1 MRINSVFWIALLDKI
16 FHVVTLVGITAV
28 VVAAIGHYLLFG
40 PRHPELAKDKRD
52 LRRLS
57 LVERFIHAATTL
69 SFLTLAV
76 TGFAAPI
83 YFGKPL
89 SGWLWIVHL
98 AAAPVFAV
106 GLAAI
111 ALRWAEDCRLESY
124 DWEWAKQFGGY
135 LGSDRD
141 VPAGRFNGGQK
152 SYFWA
157 IILLDLVSIL
167 SGLVRMFPTFDA
179 NIQEISYQVHRYS
192 GLFLVMAVIA
202 HIYLGTLANPGT
214 WLVIISGYVSSRWAK
229 HHHPIWW
236 EHISKSSAGK
246 KGNGKCNVDGT
257 ETCPVE
263 TKPEQSHK

>member
-1 MRINSVFWIALLDKI
+1 MFLVALLGKI
-16 FHVVTLVGITAV
+16 FHIVSLVGIAAV
-28 VVAAIGHYLLFG
+28 VAAAIGHYLLFG
-40 PRHPELAKDKRD
+40 PRHPELAKDKHD

-57 LVERFIHAATTL
+57 LWERFIHAATIL

-76 TGFAAPI
+76 TGFVAVVC
-83 YFGKPL
+83 FEPL

-98 AAAPVFAV
+98 VAAPVFTV

-152 SYFWA
+152 VYFWA
-157 IILLDLVSIL
+157 IVSLGLVSIL
-167 SGLVRMFPTFDA
+167 SGLVRMFPIFNA

-202 HIYLGTLANPGT
+202 HFYLGTLANPGT
-214 WLVIISGYVSSRWAK
+214 WKVIISGYVSSRWAK

-236 EHISKSSAGK
+236 EHISKSTAGK
-246 KGNGKCNVDGT
+246 KENGKCNT
-257 ETCPVE
+257 EASPIG